1 MDSIRLE
8 CMTKQVCIEVFS
20 CQTSL
25 LSLSR
30 AVKILLTHINK
41 PTDFVIVFLI
51 FGLDLVKVC
60 GHKRVESMVVS

>member
-1 MDSIRLE
+1 MDGIRLE
-8 CMTKQVCIEVFS
+8 CVTEQVCIEVFG

-41 PTDFVIVFLI
+41 PADFMIVFLI
-51 FGLDLVKVC
+51 FGLDLVKIY